1 MSKKLV
7 ARTAKL
13 LSENRRFKN
22 DTGVSIA
29 YEHQPK
35 DPLERKHGILF
46 AVIEIIGPTASSEE
60 IAELII
66 DTLHGE
72 YYKDLDK
79 EPLESFESA
88 LSKINEELTEITEQG
103 KIHWLGKLSGIMM
116 VLSDKTLHLTQ
127 AGKAEAILYRNG
139 KASVISEDLAG
150 DAINPLRTFINIASG
165 EVSEGDRIG
174 IFSPG
179 VFFHLSKEEIAK
191 YVNDFHPSVA
201 INHLANILEEGNG
214 SRRSSALIV
223 EMITPEAL
231 SHDTIQDE
239 TEEDE
244 VWISDSKKGIEAVT
258 QSAVPIALK
267 IAKKSVG
274 IMAILMT
281 FLAESFI
288 PFIKAQFLK
297 LGSVIKRVSAPKEN
311 IFVETKEALSNSKSE
326 FMDFDEREDFLEK
339 TILEP
344 EPERPTAYE
353 HPKKSSHIYSSLKNF
368 TSTAKKT
375 KSLIPKFK
383 NKKIFMIGVLAV
395 FLISTSAI
403 SINKKRNDNRLAS
416 AKKTLTE
423 AQSKYDEAENFII
436 LNENEKA
443 LNNLNDSKTLAE
455 KVKKTNLLGT
465 EVDELLAKINGKLD
479 AALGIIKISQV
490 FSDLSNVEA
499 KNAMGVVGIASNIYS
514 IDPEKG
520 TIYAV
525 DTGSGEASVV
535 LDNPEIDGKVTAISP
550 IDGSSSIAIFTDKP
564 QLYTFDTKTKDFSKA
579 IVSGELENGTDIATF
594 STNLYVASKEDK
606 DIYKHIKT
614 TGGYGKKVSYF
625 KDASA
630 SDLSD
635 IVSIA
640 IDGSVYVLKANGNI
654 LKFTSGSPKDFSITG
669 LPEALKDP
677 KKIFT
682 AAGVKG
688 IFIVNGNKV
697 VRINE
702 KNEFVNQYTG
712 DDFSNITGIY
722 ADSNNLYVLSG
733 TKVYKVGL

>member
-35 DPLERKHGILF
+35 DPIERKHGILF
-46 AVIEIIGPTASSEE
+46 AIIEIIGPTASSEE

-79 EPLESFESA
+79 DPLESFEYA
-88 LSKINEELTEITEQG
+88 LAKINEKLTEITEQG
-103 KIHWLGKLSGIMM
+103 KIHWLGKLSGIIM
-116 VLSDKTLHLTQ
+116 VLSDKTVHLTQ
-127 AGKAEAILYRNG
+127 AGKAEAILYRSG
-139 KASVISEDLAG
+139 KANVISEDLAG

-201 INHLANILEEGNG
+201 INHLANILEENNG

-244 VWISDSKKGIEAVT
+244 VWITDSKKGIEAFT
-258 QSAVPIALK
+258 QSATPLALK
-267 IAKKSVG
+267 IVKKSVG
-274 IMAILMT
+274 VMGLIMT
-281 FLAESFI
+281 FLAESLI
-288 PFIKAQFLK
+288 PFVKKQFLK
-297 LGSVIKRVSAPKEN
+297 GKTLIKGVTAPKEN
-311 IFVETKEALSNSKSE
+311 IFVETKEALSNSRSE
-326 FMDFDEREDFLEK
+326 VMEFDEREDFTEKAPLEAA
-339 TILEP
+339 
-344 EPERPTAYE
+344 RPIATE
-353 HPKKSSHIYSSLKNF
+353 NPKRSSLVYSSFKNF
-368 TSTAKKT
+368 ASTAKKT
-375 KSLIPKFK
+375 KSLIPKDK
-383 NKKIFMIGVLAV
+383 NLRVIAIGVLAL
-395 FLISTSAI
+395 FLITTSAL
-403 SINKKRNDNRLAS
+403 SINKKRTNNHLSD
-416 AKKTLTE
+416 AKKTLIE
-423 AQSKYDEAENFII
+423 AQAKYDEADNFII

-443 LNNLNDSKTLAE
+443 LADLKDSKTLTE
-455 KVKKTNLLGT
+455 KVKKANLLVT
-465 EVDELLAKINGKLD
+465 ESDELLAKINGKLD
-479 AALGIIKISQV
+479 AAMGIIKVSDTL
-490 FSDLSNVEA
+490 SDLSKVEA
-499 KNAMGVVGIASNIYS
+499 KNTTGIVTVGTSLYT
-514 IDPEKG
+514 IDSENG
-520 TIYAV
+520 TVYAV
-525 DTGSGEASVV
+525 DIENGEASVV
-535 LDNPEIDGKVTAISP
+535 LDSPDIEGKVTAITR
-550 IDGSSSIAIFTDKP
+550 IDETNSIAILTDKP
-564 QLYTFDTKTKDFSKA
+564 QVYTFDTKTKDFSKA
-579 IVSGELENGTDIATF
+579 NISGEGWEKGVDIASF
-594 STNLYVASKEDK
+594 STNLYVVSKDDK

-614 TGGYGKKVSYF
+614 TGGYGKKVSYL

-630 SDLSD
+630 AQLSD
-635 IVSIA
+635 VVSIA
-640 IDGSVYVLKANGNI
+640 IDGSVYVLKANGNV

-669 LPEALKDP
+669 LPEALNDP

-682 AAGVKG
+682 ALGVKG
-688 IFIVNGNKV
+688 IFIVNGDKV
-697 VRINE
+697 IRVDE
-702 KNEFVNQYTG
+702 KSVFVNQFTG
-712 DDFSNITGIY
+712 DGFSNITGIT
-722 ADSNNLYVLSG
+722 ANSSNLYILSG